1 MSKSNWKGS
10 AAWGA
15 AQDFT
20 NILENN
26 CLVLS
31 SENKDFSEDYVLQQ
45 LGTSTGLTHLNIGI
59 KFNYA
64 WNVNSFSSTEF
75 GAVVRA
81 DNFTSGTT
89 LPSLA
94 QNAYIGKVNTFT
106 RTAYLCKRQNNA
118 LLTLYSS
125 SVDPQAISPETKN
138 TFELKS
144 YSTDV
149 PVVELILNNRV
160 IISYRDT
167 SRTPLN
173 SGYVGLHC
181 STGNVYVTSVVLL
194 EYSES
199 GT

>member
-31 SENKDFSEDYVLQQ
+31 SENKDYSEDYLLQQ
-45 LGTSTGLTHLNIGI
+45 IGTSTGLTYLNIGI

-64 WNVNSFSSTEF
+64 WNANSFSRTEF

-89 LPSLA
+89 LSALA
-94 QNAYIGKVNTFT
+94 QDAYIGKINTGT
-106 RTAYLCKRQNNA
+106 RTAYLCKRQNNS
-118 LLTLYSS
+118 LLTLYSAS
-125 SVDPQAISPETKN
+125 LDRTAISSETKN

-144 YSTDV
+144 YSTEV
-149 PVVELILNNRV
+149 PVIQLILNNV
-160 IISYRDT
+160 LIISYRDT

-173 SGYVGLHC
+173 TGYPGLHC
-181 STGNVYVTSVVLL
+181 STGNVYITSVVLL
-194 EYSES
+194 EYNES
-199 GT
+199 GS

>member
-15 AQDFT
+15 SQDFT

-26 CLVLS
+26 CLSLS
-31 SENKDFSEDYVLQQ
+31 TENKEFSEDYILQQ

-64 WNVNSFSSTEF
+64 WNKNTLSRTEF

-89 LPSLA
+89 LSSLA

-106 RTAYLCKRQNNA
+106 KMAYVCKRQNNS
-118 LLTLYSS
+118 LLTLYSKS
-125 SVDPQAISPETKN
+125 IDSLSVSPETKN
-138 TFELKS
+138 SFELKS
-144 YSTDV
+144 YSTDI
-149 PVVELILNNRV
+149 PVIELILNGRIV
-160 IISYRDT
+160 ISYRDE

-181 STGNVYVTSVVLL
+181 SAGNVYVTSVILL
-194 EYSES
+194 EYDQD
-199 GT
+199 GR